1 MSSEGVSVASDKHGK
16 DRSYWSCPA
25 IECRILSVAVLCH
38 LFFLFW
44 VVQGDISVFCCLK
57 VTYFFVILLF
67 FIQSVKFISIIRLL
81 ITTNFPNSCHCVC
94 LIIPSLKYQ
103 TTNLKR
109 TLFHPHTN
117 QTKSTFH
124 NIQKS
129 LHTITNFFKILLSLT
144 AYSSRR
150 CIED

>member
-1 MSSEGVSVASDKHGK
+1 MWLAINTVRIVRIGLVLLLSAGVYQLLYSFI
-16 DRSYWSCPA
+16 Y
-25 IECRILSVAVLCH
+25 
-38 LFFLFW
+38 FFLFW

-124 NIQKS
+124 NIQKP
-129 LHTITNFFKILLSLT
+129 LHTFTNFFKILPSLT